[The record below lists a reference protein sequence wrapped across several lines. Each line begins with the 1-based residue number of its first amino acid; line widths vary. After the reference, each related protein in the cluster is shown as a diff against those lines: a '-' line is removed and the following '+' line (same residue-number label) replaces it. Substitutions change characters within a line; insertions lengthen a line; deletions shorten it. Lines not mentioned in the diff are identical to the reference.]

1 MPMWVSFSSYL
12 DCFYAMG
19 KNFAEFC
26 LPMLQM
32 FYVLHCGW
40 LILYAW
46 LRSVFWAAQRK
57 CIATRLST
65 SKSDC
70 SWILFKR
77 NCVKE
82 IRKPYIHQRCAM
94 LTGQMKHRISRKNVK
109 LRIFPSTICVFYILS
124 GMSPIYLLNMEK
136 SLCDCKS
143 VGRQI
148 NAQTSSIWYLHLV
161 NKINSISIEN
171 VLKRNETERFK
182 VESKCHCSKVN
193 QQNSS
198 ISWKFYGFL
207 EKCDHYSFAHGT
219 IWFAICTT
227 LCLILI

>member
-1 MPMWVSFSSYL
+1 
-12 DCFYAMG
+12 MG

-82 IRKPYIHQRCAM
+82 IRKPHIHQRFAM
-94 LTGQMKHRISRKNVK
+94 LTEQMKHRINRKCGTSNFSVNN
-109 LRIFPSTICVFYILS
+109 LCILHIIRN
-124 GMSPIYLLNMEK
+124 GLNLSITLYKEK

-182 VESKCHCSKVN
+182 VESKCRCSKVN
-193 QQNSS
+193 QQKSS

-207 EKCDHYSFAHGT
+207 EKCDHYNFAHGT